1 MAVIADVLGM
11 IDTTVGTVVAD
22 TYAGISDAVAP
33 VVGVA
38 SVLLIILVG
47 LNIATQTIPLNTRTA
62 VGLGVRI
69 VLINVFLDLDNIRPI
84 YSALVDAPARVGAG
98 FLSALSGGAVTNL
111 YDGLDGLYGRALDI
125 GQAISE
131 GGGYIAGPLA
141 AVTLFLVAAAM
152 AAITIIVLGA
162 AKIMLAILLAVSP
175 VVIACTMF
183 KQTAPIFEAWVK
195 LALGFAF
202 VPLLV
207 ATMAGF
213 TIAAGTAVAP
223 GDLAA
228 VETISDAISFVV
240 VMILGAGL
248 MALVPGFAN
257 SIAATNIG
265 IGAIASRS
273 AGYPG
278 AALRTGG
285 AMTRGSDSFVRGA
298 VEGSAGR
305 SVSERGSGSAKVG
318 NYAARSVTTA
328 VALAKKMKR
337 G

>member
-1 MAVIADVLGM
+1 
-11 IDTTVGTVVAD
+11 
-22 TYAGISDAVAP
+22 
-33 VVGVA
+33 
-38 SVLLIILVG
+38 
-47 LNIATQTIPLNTRTA
+47 
-62 VGLGVRI
+62 
-69 VLINVFLDLDNIRPI
+69 
-84 YSALVDAPARVGAG
+84 
-98 FLSALSGGAVTNL
+98 
-111 YDGLDGLYGRALDI
+111 
-125 GQAISE
+125 
-131 GGGYIAGPLA
+131 LA

-223 GDLAA
+223 RDLAT

-278 AALRTGG
+278 AAMRTGG
-285 AMTRGSDSFVRGA
+285 AMTRGADSFVRGA
-298 VEGSAGR
+298 SAGAAGFG
-305 SVSERGSGSAKVG
+305 VSERSSSAAKVG
-318 NYAARSVTTA
+318 SYSARSVKA
-328 VALAKKMKR
+328 AIALASKMKR